1 MLISSTP
8 ELFYTE
14 RAHLRMLKVLDG
26 VFHQRLNKDG
36 VLPPEDVKNIFTNL
50 EEIIQ
55 LHGNPTHQHT
65 FLMFKEMLNVCVCSA
80 CSFYHRADDCDQ
92 EEERDV
98 RDRADRR
105 RPPGLGKTRQ
115 ASTRRRFKCWHICT
129 T

>member
-1 MLISSTP
+1 MFISSTP

-55 LHGNPTHQHT
+55 LHGNPTHLHT
-65 FLMFKEMLNVCVCSA
+65 FLMFKEMLNVSVCSA
-80 CSFYHRADDCDQ
+80 VSITEQMTAIRKRSETSVIGQIGDDLLAWVRPVRLQHGVDL
-92 EEERDV
+92 DV
-98 RDRADRR
+98 
-105 RPPGLGKTRQ
+105 GT
-115 ASTRRRFKCWHICT
+115 SV
-129 T
+129 